1 MSKPKPVNW
10 ELIESTELYT
20 LVSDLI
26 SKYHRGQGE
35 SDLTSLSFV
44 LMWRHNIKPD
54 RDNYIVLS
62 DVSKSS
68 DKMRELR
75 PHDVVIGINK
85 DAWESMSNSDKCVVI
100 DSQLERVAVCLDKE
114 GNPKEDEQSR
124 IIYRLRR
131 QEALTGLADGRAHDD
146 TMTRRHGK
154 TLSEVHQ
161 SVLDK
166 LFADKIEQNSYVDT
180 QMKG

>member
-20 LVSDLI
+20 FVSDLI
-26 SKYHRGQGE
+26 MRYHRGQDE
-35 SDLTSLSFV
+35 ADLTNLSFV
-44 LMWRHNIKPD
+44 LMWRYNIKPD
-54 RDNYIVLS
+54 RDNYILLA

-75 PHDVVIGINK
+75 PHDVVISINK
-85 DAWESMSNSDKCVVI
+85 DAWESMSDSDKCVII

-124 IIYRLRR
+124 TIYRLRR

-154 TLSEVHQ
+154 TLAEVHK
-161 SVLDK
+161 SVYDK
-166 LFADKIEQNSYVDT
+166 LFGNEIERNSYADT